1 MERRLQEFELQTSA
15 VQDIQNQLKQ
25 LQQQINVQ
33 ESKENEQL
41 RNQLT
46 TLSSRMATINV
57 KEELSSST
65 PDSLSDYEHQSKNDK
80 RLSLAEEL
88 DATQNELKEA
98 EDKLTAAIQQVYL
111 SYKPIVPAYNLNADN
126 LGRMTRQ
133 IQSFPINPSTPILT
147 CLTNQVIK

>member
-1 MERRLQEFELQTSA
+1 MTNREQQEKWEKMERRLQEFELQTSA

-98 EDKLTAAIQQVYL
+98 EDKLTAAIQQVY
-111 SYKPIVPAYNLNADN
+111 
-126 LGRMTRQ
+126 T
-133 IQSFPINPSTPILT
+133 
-147 CLTNQVIK
+147 